1 MANIQ
6 QEEQQPL
13 IASSPDNTTIG
24 INYDSINYSAIDEAG
39 GLVAD
44 DEIDNEEGCSPSQAS
59 FNMINLLAGLG
70 IMSIP
75 YCFKIGGTVFSVFF
89 LIVLGFT
96 AKYTASLIGKCI
108 KKDNSINSL
117 AVMGLKLFG
126 KTGCTIISTF
136 FIFDLFF
143 SMMANLILVKDTLHL
158 VFPSISPYVCLL
170 IAYTCCTSL
179 TWIKKLVTLSWVSLV
194 GLLSMFALFVIL
206 VFNGLATPNAP
217 GSLWE
222 RESLTMWPESFLGF
236 CTILGIFEMGY
247 SGHSVLPSIYLSL
260 KQRKKFK
267 PVLNFSFS
275 WIIMFYLMFGFAGAF
290 MYGPG
295 TLPQIIQNLHST
307 LNSKTQFLGTL
318 ISWIIIV
325 VPITKFALVMDP
337 IAVTTTT
344 FIQSKQIVNTETRP
358 FFITLRTILSTMV
371 LFASILIPKFHS
383 VLGIIG
389 AALTSVTGLLFPI
402 LSYLK
407 MYKEANRPLH
417 YLLFTFCLVVSILGT
432 IGAFASLRD

>member
-1 MANIQ
+1 MAEKP
-6 QEEQQPL
+6 EEQQPL
-13 IASSPDNTTIG
+13 IVTNDNNNG
-24 INYDSINYSAIDEAG
+24 LNYDSISYSFINETDISFE
-39 GLVAD
+39 
-44 DEIDNEEGCSPSQAS
+44 DNIENEDGCSASQAS

-75 YCFKIGGTVFSVFF
+75 YCFKVGGAIPSLVFLV
-89 LIVLGFT
+89 ILGFT

-158 VFPSISPYVCLL
+158 VFPSISPYICLF
-170 IAYTCCTSL
+170 IAYSCCTSL

-206 VFNGLATPNAP
+206 VFNGLATPNTP

-222 RESLTMWPESFLGF
+222 RQKLNLWPESTMGLFI
-236 CTILGIFEMGY
+236 ILGIFEMGY

-260 KQRKKFK
+260 KKRKNFK

-275 WIIMFYLMFGFAGAF
+275 WIIIFYIMFGLVGAF

-318 ISWIIIV
+318 ISWIIII

-337 IAVTTTT
+337 IAVATTV
-344 FIQSKQIVNTETRP
+344 FIQNKFTTVNTESRA
-358 FFITLRTILSTMV
+358 FFVTLRTILSTMV
-371 LFASILIPKFHS
+371 LIASILIPKFHS

-389 AALTSVTGLLFPI
+389 AALTSVTGLMFPI

-407 MYKEANRPLH
+407 MYKNANRPLH
-417 YLLFTFCLVVSILGT
+417 YLLFAFCLIVSVCGT
-432 IGAFASLRD
+432 IGAFASLKSK

>member
-1 MANIQ
+1 
-6 QEEQQPL
+6 
-13 IASSPDNTTIG
+13 
-24 INYDSINYSAIDEAG
+24 
-39 GLVAD
+39 
-44 DEIDNEEGCSPSQAS
+44 
-59 FNMINLLAGLG
+59 
-70 IMSIP
+70 MSIP

-247 SGHSVLPSIYLSL
+247 SGHSG
-260 KQRKKFK
+260 
-267 PVLNFSFS
+267 NF
-275 WIIMFYLMFGFAGAF
+275 
-290 MYGPG
+290 
-295 TLPQIIQNLHST
+295 
-307 LNSKTQFLGTL
+307 
-318 ISWIIIV
+318 
-325 VPITKFALVMDP
+325 
-337 IAVTTTT
+337 
-344 FIQSKQIVNTETRP
+344 
-358 FFITLRTILSTMV
+358 FFIYIY
-371 LFASILIPKFHS
+371 I
-383 VLGIIG
+383 
-389 AALTSVTGLLFPI
+389 
-402 LSYLK
+402 
-407 MYKEANRPLH
+407 
-417 YLLFTFCLVVSILGT
+417 
-432 IGAFASLRD
+432 